1 MIRLRCVAIDDEP
14 LALNVIAEY
23 IERNPYLELVEKFTN
38 SIKALEY
45 LTANPIDLLF
55 VDIQM
60 PDMTGL
66 QLLSKLEDKPM
77 VVFTTAYDNYA
88 VEGFRLDAV
97 DYLLKPI
104 DYPDFERSVD
114 KALRWVASERVE
126 ATRDF
131 LYLKSGHKIVRINF
145 SDITYVQGMSEYIQ
159 IYTTTS
165 KPTISLL
172 SLKLLESKLP
182 SENFMRVHKSYI
194 VNLDR
199 VMTIERNE
207 IFYNDG
213 KVIPISPQYR
223 EQFNEFIKRNFP
235 L

>member
-1 MIRLRCVAIDDEP
+1 MIKLRCVAIDDEP

-23 IERNPYLELVEKFTN
+23 IERNPNLELAEKFTN
-38 SIKALEY
+38 SVKALEY
-45 LTANPIDLLF
+45 LKANPIDLLF

-60 PDMTGL
+60 PDMMGL

-88 VEGFRLDAV
+88 VEGFKLDAV

-104 DYPDFERSVD
+104 DYPDFEHSVD
-114 KALRWVASERVE
+114 KALRWVASVRVE

-145 SDITYVQGMSEYIQ
+145 ADITYVQGMSEYIK

-165 KPTISLL
+165 KPTMSLL

-207 IFYNDG
+207 IFYDDG

>member
-45 LTANPIDLLF
+45 LTANSIDLLF

-104 DYPDFERSVD
+104 DYPDFERSVN
-114 KALRWVASERVE
+114 KALRWVVSEKVE

-145 SDITYVQGMSEYIQ
+145 SDIIYVQGMSEYIQ

-207 IFYNDG
+207 IFYDDG
-213 KVIPISPQYR
+213 KVIPISLQYR